1 MINYTIIY
9 LTLVAVC
16 AIPAARLLF
25 DVLRFGLLMQRIN
38 IMRQSY
44 LFQLLDLDYI
54 NIELQGEIDLLNEKV
69 ARIRSYH
76 SGWSLKM
83 KQNIALGISLV
94 CMAGFLVYDYESGD
108 DSVIIP
114 VEEVHY
120 KPCEAKGDK
129 CTVK

>member
-120 KPCEAKGDK
+120 KPCEVKGE
-129 CTVK
+129 